1 MTMRPRTTP
10 ARTTPGARNASAPAR
25 QAAAAFGLTPAP
37 LDATPARTPSDA
49 LMALIE
55 HCRVALLTGPS
66 GCGKSR
72 LLSAILYHTH
82 RRTRIVDPNLL
93 PAHACA
99 FDAIDAPPRRT
110 LDALAAA
117 GLAEPSL
124 WLLPAGT
131 LSVGERARLA
141 LARAIAHARPGDLV
155 VCDEFASN
163 LDRASAESLARTAS
177 RWARR
182 AGVTLLAAGAHEDLP
197 ALLAPDLL
205 LDARSATPIDPP
217 ALRTPD
223 LSIEPGTMADY
234 HALAHHHYLGSRPAT
249 VRRILRCVRRTPH
262 AEWLAGVLVVS
273 APTLNASW
281 RQQAWPGRYDR
292 GAKRERARR
301 LNAELACISRVI
313 VEPRSRGLGIAARLV
328 RAYLADPITPA
339 TEAVAMMG
347 ALCPFFARAGMTEY
361 HLPTPA
367 HDARLRDALAHAR
380 VRLTDLPASTADPFI
395 AHELARWARHARVR
409 LDHPHPLPH
418 LARHAVCR
426 LAARPRAYAS
436 TRGDPDEPGPNDD

>member
-10 ARTTPGARNASAPAR
+10 ARTTPSARNASAPAR
-25 QAAAAFGLTPAP
+25 RAAAAFGLTPAP
-37 LDATPARTPSDA
+37 LDPTTNRTPTDA
-49 LMALIE
+49 LMAQLDSA
-55 HCRVALLTGPS
+55 RVALLTGPS

-72 LLSAILYHTH
+72 LLAGIIQHTH
-82 RRTRIVDPNLL
+82 RRTRVVDPALL
-93 PAHACA
+93 PPHACA

-141 LARAIAHARPGDLV
+141 LARAIAHARPGDLI

-177 RWARR
+177 RWVRR
-182 AGVTLLAAGAHEDLP
+182 DGVTLLAAGAHEDLP

-205 LDARSATPIDPP
+205 IDARTAEPTAPP
-217 ALRTPD
+217 GPTTPD
-223 LSIEPGTMADY
+223 LSIEPGTIADY
-234 HALAHHHYLGSRPAT
+234 HALSHHHYLGSRPAT

-262 AEWLAGVLVVS
+262 ASWLVGVLVVS

-292 GAKRERARR
+292 GPKRERAGR
-301 LNAELACISRVI
+301 LNTELACISRVI
-313 VEPRSRGLGIAARLV
+313 VEPRSRGLGVAAQLV
-328 RAYLADPITPA
+328 HAYLADPITSA

-347 ALCPFFARAGMTEY
+347 AFSPFFARAGMTEY
-361 HLPTPA
+361 RLPTPP

-380 VRLTDLPASTADPFI
+380 IRLTDLPGSTADPFI

-409 LDHPHPLPH
+409 VDHPHPLPH
-418 LARHAVCR
+418 LARHALCR

-436 TRGDPDEPGPNDD
+436 TRGDPDAPGPNDD

>member
-10 ARTTPGARNASAPAR
+10 ARTTPSARNASAPAR
-25 QAAAAFGLTPAP
+25 QAAAAFGLNPAP
-37 LDATPARTPSDA
+37 LDAAPVPAPGDA
-49 LMALIE
+49 LTTHLDHA
-55 HCRVALLTGPS
+55 RVALLTGPS

-72 LLSAILYHTH
+72 LLAGILQHTH
-82 RRTRIVDPNLL
+82 RRTRVVDPALL
-93 PAHACA
+93 PLHACA
-99 FDAIDAPPRRT
+99 FDAIDAQPRRT

-141 LARAIAHARPGDLV
+141 LARAIAHARPGDLI

-205 LDARSATPIDPP
+205 IDARTAQPAAPP
-217 ALRTPD
+217 APRTPN
-223 LSIEPGTMADY
+223 LSIEPGTFADY
-234 HALAHHHYLGSRPAT
+234 HALSHHHYLGSRPAT

-281 RQQAWPGRYDR
+281 RRQAWPGRYDR
-292 GAKRERARR
+292 GPKYERARR
-301 LNAELACISRVI
+301 LNTELACISRVI
-313 VEPRSRGLGIAARLV
+313 VEPRSRGLGIATQLV
-328 RAYLADPITPA
+328 RAHLADPITPA

-347 ALCPFFARAGMTEY
+347 ALSPFFARAGMTEY
-361 HLPTPA
+361 RLPTPA

-380 VRLTDLPASTADPFI
+380 VRLTDLPASTTDPFI

-409 LDHPHPLPH
+409 IDHPHPLPH

-436 TRGDPDEPGPNDD
+436 TRGDPDEPAQSNE